1 MLSEEHGSAPAPI
14 SSRHQGACS
23 WHILGSQPLQGIWSV
38 AIPAASKQPA
48 YRKGAAREVV
58 GDEGILQTDHL
69 P

>member
-14 SSRHQGACS
+14 SSQHQAACS
-23 WHILGSQPLQGIWSV
+23 WHVLHSQPLQGIWSA
-38 AIPAASKQPA
+38 AIPAASKQSA
-48 YRKGAAREVV
+48 RGKRAARKVV